1 MNASSRAPGYDLF
14 KLIVTIILLLV
25 FLLLWL
31 GIKPVQAP
39 QAEQLPLAGITST
52 SPTETPLSTPSTTL
66 RASLTPVPASN
77 TPPPPTETPLPT
89 ATATVADTSTPEP
102 PSSTETPMA
111 TEEALPTPIVEIPAQ
126 TSDCEA
132 VSRSQ
137 LQVGMQATIKRKV
150 NLRSSPGLFNNWIA
164 VNQPDTQVEV
174 IGGPACTRYKNG
186 GAYLWWQIK
195 LANGTV
201 GWSAEASAFGSFYFM
216 EPVK

>member
-1 MNASSRAPGYDLF
+1 MNGTTRAPGYDLF
-14 KLIVTIILLLV
+14 KLIIAIILLLI

-31 GIKPVQAP
+31 GIKPVRVP
-39 QAEQLPLAGITST
+39 QAEQALIPTFTIIP
-52 SPTETPLSTPSTTL
+52 PTETSLPT
-66 RASLTPVPASN
+66 LTPVPASN
-77 TPPPPTETPLPT
+77 TPPPPTATPLPT
-89 ATATVADTSTPEP
+89 ATATVADTSTPVP
-102 PSSTETPMA
+102 SSSTETPIA
-111 TEEALPTPIVEIPAQ
+111 TEEVLPTPIVEIPAQ

-174 IGGPACTRYKNG
+174 IGGPACTRYQNG

-195 LANGTV
+195 LPNGLT
-201 GWSAEASAFGSFYFM
+201 GWSAEASALGSFYFI